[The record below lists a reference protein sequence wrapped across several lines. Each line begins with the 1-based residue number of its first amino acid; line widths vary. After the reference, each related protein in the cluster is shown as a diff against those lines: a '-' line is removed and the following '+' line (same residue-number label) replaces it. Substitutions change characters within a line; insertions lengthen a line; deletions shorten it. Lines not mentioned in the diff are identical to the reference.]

1 MFQHR
6 GNNKKENMNETA
18 KLAKTFQLLA
28 DDLTLITATLD
39 LNGIGIHR
47 ATTSTLYYSSDEVQI
62 EVDTIH
68 GMSCKVFC
76 RTYPQNH
83 DISDAGTWRPVCE
96 NRELSAEDFLHLLE
110 MQAII
115 TNRLEE

>member
-1 MFQHR
+1 
-6 GNNKKENMNETA
+6 MNETA

-28 DDLTLITATLD
+28 DDLTLITATLE

-47 ATTSTLYYSSDEVQI
+47 AATSTLYYSSDEVQI
-62 EVDTIH
+62 EVNATH
-68 GMSCKVFC
+68 GMSCQVWC
-76 RTYPQNH
+76 SNYPKDH
-83 DISDAGTWRPVCE
+83 ESYSFSGHWGSVCE